1 MRHHKSIMLSAI
13 AASFIV
19 AHGGGGGFMRKI
31 SVAILS

>member
-19 AHGGGGGFMRKI
+19 AHGGGDFMRKI
-31 SVAILS
+31 SVMILS

>member
-19 AHGGGGGFMRKI
+19 AHGGGFMRKI